1 MDVVFSH
8 VWGVWWWRC
17 SHTNTTAD
25 NLRTNRCFIG
35 KAPARASELNESK
48 VHETRIRYTSRGFPR
63 DLPIDLI
70 SGTPVARSR
79 LRLIK
84 VRQWTGPVP
93 LGAICTAGNA
103 FVCSPEFCFVLVAG
117 DVKHICQE
125 RLSHWQYIVI
135 LVELGCELCGTYSKQ
150 ESVRGF
156 KDRRAPLIGSW
167 QLFSFA
173 GLMANE
179 RGGSLA
185 HEAIRWV
192 IDGLNSPME
201 TVLYMMLCLPRAW
214 GGLGLYRPR
223 SNWIL
228 DVPTELWRGGRQHRI
243 IPDLYWPEYALIA
256 EYFGED
262 AHEGREVPDVER
274 QEIAQDM
281 GYKVVTFWK
290 EDLLDLKK
298 FNAKARVISHYM
310 GRELPEATES
320 FAALQSRL
328 QQMLLR
334 HQRWI

>member
-1 MDVVFSH
+1 M
-8 VWGVWWWRC
+8 
-17 SHTNTTAD
+17 
-25 NLRTNRCFIG
+25 
-35 KAPARASELNESK
+35 
-48 VHETRIRYTSRGFPR
+48 YTSRGFPR

-201 TVLYMMLCLPRAW
+201 TVLYLMLCAPRKWGSLALPRP
-214 GGLGLYRPR
+214 LCNVL
-223 SNWIL
+223 L
-228 DVPTELWRGGRQHRI
+228 DVPEHLWDKTTLRHIR
-243 IPDLYWPEYALIA
+243 PDFLWPEFCLIV
-256 EYFGED
+256 EYNGED
-262 AHEGREVPDVER
+262 SHEGRGPYD
-274 QEIAQDM
+274 QEKQELAQDM
-281 GYKVVTFWK
+281 GYKVITFRK
-290 EDLLDLKK
+290 QDLYDLGR
-298 FNAKARVISHYM
+298 FNAKARSVARYL
-310 GRELPEATES
+310 GRRLPAASPDFT
-320 FAALQSRL
+320 ALQQTL
-328 QQMLLR
+328 QQMLLK
-334 HQRWI
+334 HQRWV